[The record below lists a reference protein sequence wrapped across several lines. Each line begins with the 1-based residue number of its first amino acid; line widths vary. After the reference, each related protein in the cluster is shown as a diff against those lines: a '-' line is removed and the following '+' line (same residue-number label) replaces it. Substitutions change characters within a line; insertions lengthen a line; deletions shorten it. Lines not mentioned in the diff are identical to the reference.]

1 MAEDILLTIGIPTY
15 NRKKKLIETLKLL
28 EKEKNQRFYIVILD
42 NNSNYNVSEEILK
55 NNFKEDFLER
65 IEVKKNSVNIGLE
78 GNLLKILTISKT
90 KWLWTLGDDDIPL
103 DIAVDNIYKE
113 IEGVSKIGV
122 ITFSACSDIEVIHK
136 GLSLED
142 KEFNNLNDWVNYLYT
157 RKISKKDIPNIYISL
172 NVFNVEYIKEIMP
185 KIVKYMYTA
194 IGHVV
199 YILYLQHE
207 KGLGIKTTNKLLIKN
222 GKYDEGESWANDFIP
237 IMVQISTLSHLKLDK
252 FLNKT
257 EIKKLLELIIWIG
270 PLRCYLECLKR
281 KEKDYRRYY
290 EILYD
295 TNFKKSYSYKVRIIS
310 YICLKTYWLF
320 EKIDI
325 LNKYVLPLYRKLKW

>member
-1 MAEDILLTIGIPTY
+1 
-15 NRKKKLIETLKLL
+15 
-28 EKEKNQRFYIVILD
+28 
-42 NNSNYNVSEEILK
+42 
-55 NNFKEDFLER
+55 
-65 IEVKKNSVNIGLE
+65 
-78 GNLLKILTISKT
+78 
-90 KWLWTLGDDDIPL
+90 
-103 DIAVDNIYKE
+103 
-113 IEGVSKIGV
+113 
-122 ITFSACSDIEVIHK
+122 
-136 GLSLED
+136 
-142 KEFNNLNDWVNYLYT
+142 
-157 RKISKKDIPNIYISL
+157 
-172 NVFNVEYIKEIMP
+172 MP